1 MQLMSTDA
9 PNDAAKQLKLERFLP
24 YRLNVAGWF
33 TSRALARIYGEH
45 FGIGIP
51 EWRVIAMLG
60 EFEKLTSRDIGE
72 HSRMH
77 KTKVS
82 RAVTELESRGWIAR
96 SENRS
101 DRREAFVALTGPGR
115 RIYEQIVPMALA
127 FEERMMAGIS
137 PEDRRTFES
146 VVALL
151 IERGRLLSAGYK
163 GDGP

>member
-1 MQLMSTDA
+1 
-9 PNDAAKQLKLERFLP
+9 
-24 YRLNVAGWF
+24 
-33 TSRALARIYGEH
+33 
-45 FGIGIP
+45 
-51 EWRVIAMLG
+51 
-60 EFEKLTSRDIGE
+60 
-72 HSRMH
+72 MH

-82 RAVTELESRGWIAR
+82 RAVSELESRGWIER

-101 DRREAFVALTGPGR
+101 DRREAFVALTLPGR

-137 PEDRRTFES
+137 PEERRIFES
-146 VVALL
+146 IVALL